1 MHNVGLSLW
10 ATREMAIMPIKTKS
24 ILHSLGVSLYLSL
37 YSYSPIVINRSSFV
51 CVAVSCNCNSIYMC
65 TYVYFMT
72 F

>member
-1 MHNVGLSLW
+1 
-10 ATREMAIMPIKTKS
+10 MPIKTKS

-65 TYVYFMT
+65 IYVYFMT